1 MARFLSNYSHYV
13 EEQTELGHVTT
24 LSHVESMEIDMTIS
38 GAFFKA
44 RKDAELKQRN
54 SVRLLRQLNKFK

>member
-1 MARFLSNYSHYV
+1 MAKFLGNYSQYV

-24 LSHVESMEIDMTIS
+24 LSHVDSMEIDMTIS

-44 RKDAELKQRN
+44 RKDAELKRRN